1 MILSDTARR
10 PSIWAAITLAVG
22 LWAGRSAA
30 EPPRPREWVLTQ
42 SRDLPGG
49 VKASSPD
56 GRTLATTSYD
66 GTIGLWDSTTG
77 RHLRTLRGHRLPVHS
92 VAFSPDGTRLAS
104 AAGQHFQPAAEL
116 KVWDVAEGR
125 ERVKLN
131 DVRDGTILALRFT
144 PDGAGLI
151 AARYLSEAT
160 AVGRWDVISGLRQSS
175 GAASTSYTFQVAISP
190 DGETLAL
197 ASFSETTL
205 WDANLER
212 KRATL
217 KGHEGVVQSL
227 SFSPDGRLLASGAGA
242 QGGLSGPIPDVP
254 SEVKL
259 WDLSAHPPKER
270 ATLDLG
276 RREGVY
282 DLAFAPDGKTL
293 AAGAGFTVL
302 SLWDLPSHRRR
313 AILHGAAG
321 HPAFLAGG
329 AILAANAYPGI
340 RLFETTTGAS
350 RGVIADRTIR
360 TLTYHPDGKTVAA
373 GLGDGTVALWDMAES
388 RMRLSLQGHAQPV
401 LSVTFSPD
409 GKTLASAG
417 EDGAILLWDFPG
429 GQQPYKIEDWEPLDR
444 GRNHAGAVTSL
455 AFSPDGQFL
464 ASGGQDA
471 TVRLW
476 NPASAPFLRKTFR
489 GHESRVSA
497 VAFRPDGKTLASASD
512 DGTIRLWDPAGG
524 RERATIRGLVLKVPK
539 GMVERTRIVN
549 GVAET
554 VQEESDETEDQIL
567 PITALAYSPDGTALA
582 SGEGRAVMRDAETGR
597 ERTDFK
603 PGAFPWMGP
612 EEIVR
617 RLAFSPDGK
626 ILAVARDRTVM
637 LSDARTG
644 RALAIFEGLGAITSL
659 AFSPDGKTL
668 ASGGSNI
675 VQFRDVA
682 ELLKSPP
689 K

>member
-1 MILSDTARR
+1 MIPSDTARR
-10 PSIWAAITLAVG
+10 LPFWAAMALVVG

-30 EPPRPREWVLTQ
+30 EPPRPREWVLTE

-56 GRTLATTSYD
+56 GRTLATTSSD
-66 GTIGLWDSTTG
+66 GTVGLWDSITG
-77 RHLRTLRGHRLPVHS
+77 RHLRTLRGHQLPVHT
-92 VAFSPDGTRLAS
+92 VVFAPDGTRLAS
-104 AAGQHFQPAAEL
+104 AAGWHSQPSEL
-116 KVWDVAEGR
+116 KVWDVVEGR
-125 ERVKLN
+125 ERVKLD
-131 DVRDGTILALRFT
+131 DVRDGPILGLRFT
-144 PDGAGLI
+144 PDGTGLI
-151 AARYLSEAT
+151 AARDVSSEAT
-160 AVGRWDVISGLRQSS
+160 AVGRWDVTSGLRRSS
-175 GAASTSYTFQVAISP
+175 GAASSGYTYRVAISP

-197 ASFSETTL
+197 ASFSEITL

-340 RLFETTTGAS
+340 RLFDTTIGAS

-360 TLTYHPDGKTVAA
+360 TLTYHPNGKTVAA

-401 LSVTFSPD
+401 LSVAFSPD
-409 GKTLASAG
+409 GKALASAG

-444 GRNHAGAVTSL
+444 GRNHAGAVMSL

-497 VAFRPDGKTLASASD
+497 VAFRPDGKTLASASH
-512 DGTIRLWDPAGG
+512 DGTIKLWDPASG
-524 RERATIRGLVLKVPK
+524 RGRATIRGLILKVPK
-539 GMVERTRIVN
+539 GIVERTRIVN

-582 SGEGRAVMRDAETGR
+582 TGEGRAVMCEADSGR

-603 PGAFPWMGP
+603 PSAFPPTGL
-612 EEIVR
+612 EGVVH

-626 ILAVARDRTVM
+626 LLAVARDRTVM